1 MARIPKEVVRHF
13 RNVPLFSGVSEKGL
27 RALITSADEITEPAG
42 KVLVREGQ
50 HRRELFVITSGSVKV
65 TRRGRRLN
73 TMGPGDFFGEI
84 ALLSGGPRTAT
95 CTAETDVS
103 LMIVNP
109 TRFGVVLETE
119 PQVRHAVLHALGER
133 LRSLDKDA
141 LD

>member
-1 MARIPKEVVRHF
+1 MARIPQEVVRHF